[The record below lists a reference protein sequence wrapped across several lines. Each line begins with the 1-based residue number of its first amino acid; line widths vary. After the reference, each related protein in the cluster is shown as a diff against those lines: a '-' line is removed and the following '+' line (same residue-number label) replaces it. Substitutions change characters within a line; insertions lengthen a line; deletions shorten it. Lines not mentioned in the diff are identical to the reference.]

1 MTDTPMSVVFTRQVI
16 NEMGVTPFMDLIAA
30 SIHRDVWDMN
40 SDTLIF
46 YLTEESWIWL
56 LLKHPEL
63 SRSRWVPDSKP

>member
-1 MTDTPMSVVFTRQVI
+1 MSVVFTRVAI
-16 NEMGVTPFMDLIAA
+16 NEMGVTPFMDLIEA

-46 YLTEESWIWL
+46 YITEESWIWL

-63 SRSRWVPDSKP
+63 ARPRWVPDSKP

>member
-1 MTDTPMSVVFTRQVI
+1 MTNTPMSVVFTRVAI
-16 NEMGVTPFMDLIAA
+16 NEMGVTPFMDLITA

-46 YLTEESWIWL
+46 YITEESWIWL

-63 SRSRWVPDSKP
+63 AGSRWHPDQKP